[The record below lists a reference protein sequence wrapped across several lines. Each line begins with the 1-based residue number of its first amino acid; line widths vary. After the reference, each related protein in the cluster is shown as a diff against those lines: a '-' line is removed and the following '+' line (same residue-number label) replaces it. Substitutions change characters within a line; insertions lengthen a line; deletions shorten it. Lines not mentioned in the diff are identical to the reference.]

1 VLQAITYAVLQPSH
15 LLQAPV
21 CVLAALR
28 RWFSAG
34 RLSLG
39 PVPPS
44 PMSALMSLR
53 MHAGNLLELVG
64 VRRFPPPPPT
74 PSQERLS
81 MRRLLQGSA
90 PPPPFQSAFS
100 GLSHHF
106 GVWWPVCSS
115 RSSSR
120 ASRDTCSAWRP
131 HGGRRARSLRSTH
144 EGGLV
149 QIARRASTRTCSR
162 QWISQGPQ
170 SRSRSLPFVGS
181 DRPPPSPCRGRRH
194 VLVYVLLHEG
204 PTFLASPWPPCRLAE
219 PPLASPSDR
228 GSRRPPSAAA
238 PAGRPSLLGC
248 LPRSS

>member
-1 VLQAITYAVLQPSH
+1 
-15 LLQAPV
+15 
-21 CVLAALR
+21 
-28 RWFSAG
+28 
-34 RLSLG
+34 
-39 PVPPS
+39 
-44 PMSALMSLR
+44 
-53 MHAGNLLELVG
+53 
-64 VRRFPPPPPT
+64 
-74 PSQERLS
+74 

-181 DRPPPSPCRGRRH
+181 DRPPPLPQQGAPARAGLCSFFFFSFALAALPPRRAAARLP
-194 VLVYVLLHEG
+194 VRSRF
-204 PTFLASPWPPCRLAE
+204 TTSTIRRRACWPPL
-219 PPLASPSDR
+219 PF
-228 GSRRPPSAAA
+228 GVSAKV
-238 PAGRPSLLGC
+238 
-248 LPRSS
+248 